1 MYIATIS
8 FYGEMSWIID
18 VTTHI
23 IKSFMSLALKL
34 YDLCVPYFDS
44 WNKSVLIMSLLCA
57 FISRWNWKEMNLLIQ
72 CGAIITRLIF
82 SQIFT
87 KYIP

>member
-34 YDLCVPYFDS
+34 
-44 WNKSVLIMSLLCA
+44 
-57 FISRWNWKEMNLLIQ
+57 
-72 CGAIITRLIF
+72 
-82 SQIFT
+82 
-87 KYIP
+87 